1 MQYFG
6 FAVMSRLFISLFLIW
21 ISFACK
27 SDSKETRTKPLI
39 VATTSILAD
48 GIKNI
53 VQDQADVVSLMP
65 AGVDPHLYKASVR
78 DLDLLTNADLV
89 VYHGLYL
96 EGKMTEIFE
105 KLARSQTLI
114 DISQGLPKEDLIRSG
129 PEAHSVD
136 PHVWFDV
143 NLWSKAMEYSSHEMT
158 QWKPEWKSII
168 ESNSTE
174 YLAQLK
180 ELDNEV
186 RTKVNELRSTG
197 QVLVTAHDAFAYFGK
212 AYQLEVKSLQGL
224 STLSEPGLRD
234 LTELIQIVQENKV
247 KAIFAEQTISP
258 KAIRAVAAGAAERN
272 HQVNLAGP
280 LYTDSLDAVGTPGG
294 TYIGMVKTNLK
305 IIYESLLL

>member
-1 MQYFG
+1 MRSFV
-6 FAVMSRLFISLFLIW
+6 FHFFLILS
-21 ISFACK
+21 IVSCK
-27 SDSKETRTKPLI
+27 SDSKENRKKPQI

-53 VQDQADVVSLMP
+53 VGDHAEVIALMP

-105 KLARSQTLI
+105 KLAYSQTLI
-114 DISQGLPKEDLIRSG
+114 DISQGIPQESLLRSG

-143 NLWSKAMEYSSHEMT
+143 NLWSLAMKYAAE
-158 QWKPEWKSII
+158 QIINWKPEQQSVF
-168 ESNSTE
+168 ESNSLRYQE
-174 YLAQLK
+174 QLK
-180 ELDNEV
+180 TLDSEV
-186 RTKVNELRSTG
+186 RLKVNELRSAG

-212 AYQLEVKSLQGL
+212 AYRLEVKSLQGL

-258 KAIRAVAAGAAERN
+258 KAIRAVAAGAAEKN
-272 HQVNLAGP
+272 HQVKLAGP
-280 LYTDSLDAVGTPGG
+280 LYTDSLDAEGTPAG
-294 TYIGMVKTNLK
+294 TYIGMVEMNLK
-305 IIYESLLL
+305 TIYENLLP

>member
-1 MQYFG
+1 MQYSG
-6 FAVMSRLFISLFLIW
+6 FAVMSRFLILLLLVLF
-21 ISFACK
+21 SFGCK
-27 SDSKETRTKPLI
+27 SDSKERRTKPLI

-53 VQDQADVVSLMP
+53 VRDHADVVALMP

-105 KLARSQTLI
+105 KLAIGQSLI
-114 DISQGLPKEDLIRSG
+114 DISQGLPEEQLIRSG

-136 PHVWFDV
+136 PHIWFDV
-143 NLWSKAMEYSSHEMT
+143 NLWSKAMDHTAT
-158 QWKPEWKSII
+158 QIISWKPELKSII
-168 ESNSTE
+168 ESNSKN
-174 YLAQLK
+174 YLS
-180 ELDNEV
+180 ELSALDSEV
-186 RTKVNELRSTG
+186 RTKVNELRSAG

-212 AYQLEVKSLQGL
+212 AYRLEVKSLQGL

-234 LTELIQIVQENKV
+234 LTELITIVQENNV

-280 LYTDSLDAVGTPGG
+280 LYTDSLDAEGTPAG
-294 TYIGMVKTNLK
+294 TYIGMVQTNLK
-305 IIYESLLL
+305 IIYESLML

>member
-1 MQYFG
+1 MRH
-6 FAVMSRLFISLFLIW
+6 FAFLFILIL
-21 ISFACK
+21 IVASCK
-27 SDSKETRTKPLI
+27 SDSKESRQKPRI

-48 GIKNI
+48 GIKNL
-53 VQDQADVVSLMP
+53 VGDQAEVIALMP

-105 KLARSQTLI
+105 KLALSQSLI
-114 DISQGLPKEDLIRSG
+114 DISNGIPQESLLRSG

-136 PHVWFDV
+136 PHIWFDV
-143 NLWSKAMEYSSHEMT
+143 NLWSKAMEYTAQEIT
-158 QWKPEWKSII
+158 NWKPEWRSIL
-168 ESNSTE
+168 ESNSSR
-174 YLAQLK
+174 YLDQLNI
-180 ELDNEV
+180 LDSEV
-186 RTKVNELRSTG
+186 RLKVNELRSAG

-234 LTELIQIVQENKV
+234 LTELIQIVQDNKV

-272 HQVNLAGP
+272 HQVKLAGP
-280 LYTDSLDAVGTPGG
+280 LYTDSLDAEGTPAG
-294 TYIGMVKTNLK
+294 TYIGMVEMNLK
-305 IIYESLLL
+305 TIYENLLP

>member
-1 MQYFG
+1 MRQLIWL
-6 FAVMSRLFISLFLIW
+6 AWIPVLFIS
-21 ISFACK
+21 CK
-27 SDSKETRTKPLI
+27 SDSKETRLKPQI

-48 GIKNI
+48 GIKNL
-53 VQDQADVVSLMP
+53 VGDQAEVIALMP

-105 KLARSQTLI
+105 KLAYSQNLV
-114 DISQGLPKEDLIRSG
+114 DISQGIPTESLIRSG

-136 PHVWFDV
+136 PHIWFDV
-143 NLWSKAMEYSSHEMT
+143 DLWSKGMRYAT
-158 QWKPEWKSII
+158 DQLIKWKPEWKSEL
-168 ESNSTE
+168 ESNSDL
-174 YLAQLK
+174 YQAQLAK
-180 ELDNEV
+180 LDTEV
-186 RTKVNELRSTG
+186 RLKVNELRSAG

-234 LTELIQIVQENKV
+234 LTDLIQVIQEKQV

-272 HQVNLAGP
+272 HQVKLAGP
-280 LYTDSLDAVGTPGG
+280 LYTDSLDAAGTPAG
-294 TYIGMVKTNLK
+294 TYTGMVAMNLK
-305 IIYESLLL
+305 IIYENLLP